1 MSTSNYAIKRILLLV
16 PVLLGV
22 SLVTFLFIRLSPSD
36 PVAAM
41 LPPEAAAQQNI
52 VNELRQEMH
61 LDEPLYL
68 QYGHWL
74 WDVVHLDFGYSYSQS
89 ARVTSLIASS
99 AWATAQ
105 LSFFAF
111 VIGVL
116 VAIPMGVVSAVKKD
130 SWVDNLTRVLAFG
143 GISLPGFWVAIMM
156 ILVFALFWQNWFGAP
171 LIPSGGYATLD
182 DGVVTYL
189 RHILP
194 PAVVLGT
201 GFAALVMRMTRSSMV
216 EVLQEE
222 YVRTA
227 RAKGVRERSIVMIH
241 TFRNA
246 LIPVVT
252 VMGMQIGFLL
262 NGAVVIEQV
271 FQWPGIGRLLYQ
283 SVLSQDLITVQGIV
297 LFIATV
303 FVVANLL
310 VDLLYAYL
318 DPRISYE

>member
-1 MSTSNYAIKRILLLV
+1 MNTSNYAIKRVLLLV

-22 SLVTFLFIRLSPSD
+22 SLLTFLVIRLSPGD
-36 PVAAM
+36 PVVAM
-41 LPPEAAAQQNI
+41 LPPEAASQQNI
-52 VNELRQEMH
+52 VDELRREMH
-61 LDEPLYL
+61 LGEPLYV

-74 WDVVHLDFGYSYSQS
+74 WDVLHLDFGYSYSRS
-89 ARVTSLIASS
+89 ARVSSLIWDS

-111 VIGVL
+111 LIGTLIAV
-116 VAIPMGVVSAVKKD
+116 PMGVLSAVKKD
-130 SWVDNLTRVLAFG
+130 TWVDNLTRVVAFA
-143 GISLPGFWVAIMM
+143 GISLPGFWFGIMV
-156 ILVFALFWQNWFGAP
+156 ILVFALFWQGWFGAP

-189 RHILP
+189 QHILP
-194 PAVVLGT
+194 PAIVLGT

-216 EVLQEE
+216 EVLQAE

-227 RAKGVRERSIVMIH
+227 RAKGVKERSIVMVH
-241 TFRNA
+241 TLRNA

-252 VMGMQIGFLL
+252 VMGMQVGFLL

-283 SVLSQDLITVQGIV
+283 SILSQDLITVQGIV

-303 FVVANLL
+303 FVVANLA
-310 VDLLYAYL
+310 VDLLYARL
-318 DPRISYE
+318 DPRIRYE